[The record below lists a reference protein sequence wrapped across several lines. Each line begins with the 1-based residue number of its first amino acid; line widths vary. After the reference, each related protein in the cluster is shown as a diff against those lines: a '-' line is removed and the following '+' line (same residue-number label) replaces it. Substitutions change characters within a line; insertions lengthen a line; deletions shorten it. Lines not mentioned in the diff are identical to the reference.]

1 MKVDILVFAAHPDDA
16 ELSCSGTIAAHV
28 AMGYKCAIVDMTKGE
43 MGTRGTPE
51 LRMQEAA
58 DSAKILGLSA
68 RENLG
73 FEDVKFT
80 DDWQHQMTIVRMLR
94 KYQPDVVLA
103 NAIADRHPDHAK
115 AARLVQQAVFKAG
128 LKKVSTKLDGIDQ
141 EAHRPR
147 RLYHFIQTDYIE
159 PDLIVDISKF
169 WDTKWDSMMAF
180 KSQFYD
186 PRSSEPET
194 FISSPRF
201 LEFIK
206 ARATEFGHRIGVQYG
221 EGFTTANTPGIADI
235 TSLI

>member
-147 RLYHFIQTDYIE
+147 RLYHFIQTDYK
-159 PDLIVDISKF
+159 DLTQLENFALKLRPSGKNVKF
-169 WDTKWDSMMAF
+169 
-180 KSQFYD
+180 
-186 PRSSEPET
+186 
-194 FISSPRF
+194 
-201 LEFIK
+201 
-206 ARATEFGHRIGVQYG
+206 
-221 EGFTTANTPGIADI
+221 
-235 TSLI
+235 